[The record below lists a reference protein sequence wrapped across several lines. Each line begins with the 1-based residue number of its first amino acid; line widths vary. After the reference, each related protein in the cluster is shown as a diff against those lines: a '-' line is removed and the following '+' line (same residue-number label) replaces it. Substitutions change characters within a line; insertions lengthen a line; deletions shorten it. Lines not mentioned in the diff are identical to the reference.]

1 MNIQKLK
8 NHDVIVKD
16 ALGII
21 HNGRVLG
28 QSSTNKEN
36 VLIKISKNKIMEISH
51 TRIIKVL

>member
-21 HNGRVLG
+21 HNGQVLG

>member
-21 HNGRVLG
+21 HNGRLLG

-51 TRIIKVL
+51 KRIIKVL